1 MASQWEQIAQLNN
14 LTLDD
19 EQKEQ
24 LRDYERGVL
33 LVDLT
38 QHPAWE
44 VVLDVMEEHVKEVE
58 DQFNKLVNSKSHDAQ
73 ELLAAKSE
81 VRATRLFFQQ
91 FQAAIEYF
99 KQEAQNPP
107 EISRLLQSLL

>member
-1 MASQWEQIAQLNN
+1 MASQYEQIAQLNN
-14 LTLDD
+14 LTLTE
-19 EQKEQ
+19 EQETQ
-24 LRDYERGVL
+24 LRDYERGIL
-33 LVDLT
+33 LIDVT

-44 VVLDVMEEHVKEVE
+44 VVLDVMEEHVKDTE
-58 DQFNKLVNSKSHDAQ
+58 DKFNKLVNSTAHDAE

>member
-1 MASQWEQIAQLNN
+1 MTKYEHIAQLQGIE
-14 LTLDD
+14 LTP
-19 EQKEQ
+19 EQQGQ
-24 LRDYERGVL
+24 LRDHERGVL
-33 LVDLT
+33 LNDIT

-44 VVLDVMEEHVKEVE
+44 TVLDVMEEHVKDIE
-58 DQFNKLVNSKSHDAQ
+58 DRFNKLVNSAEVDPNK
-73 ELLAAKSE
+73 LLAGKAE

-91 FQAAIEYF
+91 FQAAVEYL